1 MLFRSENGRIVGYR
15 IAPNLVINS
24 HIYTGTSLRLCQNY
38 MLRHLLQE
46 KDVLLLEENLNA
58 LHSLRAKSGEKPLS
72 FACFWAKKNGFPV
85 IINLEKN
92 QYWTVSDEQKTYP
105 AILKY

>member
-1 MLFRSENGRIVGYR
+1 MLLI
-15 IAPNLVINS
+15 
-24 HIYTGTSLRLCQNY
+24 LRAHLFQNY

-72 FACFWAKKNGFPV
+72 FSCFWAKKNGFPV